1 MLTEIQIMI
10 LFFCFTIGAI
20 LRTLWGFLW
29 KYLEDQRDF
38 DSKYIKTMIVSIV
51 VTFIFA
57 VTTFSTLT
65 IPDEWAPMLAFTFI
79 TTGFT
84 ANSLINDIVTFMTKK
99 NNRGTNSMD
108 NEDGDGNPGEITPE
122 LCLSYRK
129 HLETKIGQLSYTIKI
144 TGAVVAIVLAVI
156 QLGLYFWG

>member
-1 MLTEIQIMI
+1 MTEIQIMI

-29 KYLEDQRDF
+29 KYLEDGRNF
-38 DSKYIKTMIVSIV
+38 DHKYVTTMVISVV

-57 VTTFSTLT
+57 VTSFSTLT

-84 ANSLINDIVTFMTKK
+84 ANALINDIVSFATRNT
-99 NNRGTNSMD
+99 S
-108 NEDGDGNPGEITPE
+108 
-122 LCLSYRK
+122 
-129 HLETKIGQLSYTIKI
+129 
-144 TGAVVAIVLAVI
+144 
-156 QLGLYFWG
+156 